1 VNRNEL
7 KQLAS
12 DRIED
17 SRILLENRRW
27 SAGYYLIGYAVE
39 IALKACMLKFVEE
52 TGVIFADKRFA
63 EKCWTHKFDDLLKQ
77 ANLEPQYRK
86 ERDANAAF
94 ASFWSIASLWT
105 ESCRYDQ
112 KSEADAR
119 ALYDAITN
127 DSDGVFK
134 WITHHW

>member
-1 VNRNEL
+1 MC
-7 KQLAS
+7 S
-12 DRIED
+12 
-17 SRILLENRRW
+17 S
-27 SAGYYLIGYAVE
+27 
-39 IALKACMLKFVEE
+39 
-52 TGVIFADKRFA
+52 
-63 EKCWTHKFDDLLKQ
+63 DLLKQ

-119 ALYDAITN
+119 ALYDAITKYMAAN
-127 DSDGVFK
+127 QGRAAKNIHELVAKGYLKPLPPLPPGKHYDLDQRSAILRIVD
-134 WITHHW
+134 